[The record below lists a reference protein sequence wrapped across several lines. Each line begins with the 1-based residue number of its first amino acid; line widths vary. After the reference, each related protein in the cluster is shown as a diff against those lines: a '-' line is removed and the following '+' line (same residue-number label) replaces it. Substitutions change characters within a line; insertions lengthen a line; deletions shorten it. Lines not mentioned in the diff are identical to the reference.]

1 MSDTKI
7 ENTYYCNLKMRDVAN
22 NKNFWRKVKPLI
34 LEKVNLRTKILLLE
48 KENDLSDS
56 EISSKVEKVI
66 SDGSEIPETFKE
78 FFVNLVPSL
87 IISPTKHM

>member
-1 MSDTKI
+1 MQ
-7 ENTYYCNLKMRDVAN
+7 
-22 NKNFWRKVKPLI
+22 
-34 LEKVNLRTKILLLE
+34 TKILLLE

-87 IISPTKHM
+87 IISPTKEM